1 MNSPDEIIMSHALCY
16 ITGNGVAN
24 GNDVANGNGVVHQ
37 NGKIDDEPQPLPP
50 PPQKEEEDEKEK
62 KKMETDGV
70 LELFSFADKWD
81 VFWICLG
88 GFHQMGPY
96 SQSMIFGY
104 FQKIFSR

>member
-24 GNDVANGNGVVHQ
+24 GNGVVHE
-37 NGKIDDEPQPLPP
+37 NGKIDDEIHSLPP

-62 KKMETDGV
+62 KKMETVGV

-96 SQSMIFGY
+96 SQSMNFGY
-104 FQKIFSR
+104 FQKIFPR